1 VKELTGGVGADL
13 VLVASGNQTSLQQAL
28 EMTRKGG
35 DITVLAHFEEPVAT
49 DIGLA
54 VKNGINIFTVR
65 GEGRLSVHRAL
76 SLMQDG
82 KINGKAII
90 THTFPLEEINAALT
104 TFVERSGDALKVVVK
119 P

>member
-1 VKELTGGVGADL
+1 
-13 VLVASGNQTSLQQAL
+13 
-28 EMTRKGG
+28 MTRKGG
-35 DITVLAHFEEPVAT
+35 NITVLAHFDESVTT

-76 SLMQDG
+76 SLMQEG
-82 KINGKAII
+82 KINGRALI

-104 TFVERSGDALKVVVK
+104 TFVERRSDALKVVVH